1 MQRTPSSGIG
11 LFLLLTLLLSC
22 VFYVPIIATGHLAA
36 GKGMYVSGVM
46 WCPGIAALL
55 TCYLRGESAA
65 RLGWRWG
72 AWRWQWLAYL
82 VPLAYAA
89 AAYAIVWSTGLG
101 GFGNPE
107 FVDGL
112 GPMLGWS
119 GAPGWVNA
127 TAYFL
132 LLGSVGLARS
142 MANAL
147 GEEIGWRG
155 FLAPALVARLG
166 FTGGA
171 LVTGAIW
178 GGMAPAGAAVCRLQ
192 RRHAV
197 VVRVR
202 LFPGGGAVEQRD
214 HDLAALALGQLV
226 DGRAD
231 ACQPQSLY
239 PGFLYPDDGAER
251 RDHSLRHRRIRLRAA
266 AGGGGGGLL
275 VLAEAPRTDDGHRRC
290 FRRASHV
297 GSVACAG
304 RFFVRPG
311 VTSRGPSPHRAWPSR
326 GGSD

>member
-1 MQRTPSSGIG
+1 MARAPSSGIG

-22 VFYVPIIATGHLAA
+22 VFYLPIIGTGHLAA
-36 GKGMYVSGVM
+36 GKGMYVGGVM

-82 VPLAYAA
+82 LPLGYAA

-107 FVDGL
+107 FVAGL

-127 TAYFL
+127 SAYFL

-155 FLAPALVARLG
+155 FLAPALVERLG

-178 GGMAPAGAAVCRLQ
+178 GAWHLPGLLFADYNAGTQWWFAFACFLVLVLSSSVIMTWLRLRSGSLWTAALMHASHNLFIQGFFTPMTAPSGAITPYAIDEFGFVLPLVMAAVALWFWR
-192 RRHAV
+192 RRHEVQADAY
-197 VVRVR
+197 
-202 LFPGGGAVEQRD
+202 GGAVAQ
-214 HDLAALALGQLV
+214 A
-226 DGRAD
+226 
-231 ACQPQSLY
+231 
-239 PGFLYPDDGAER
+239 
-251 RDHSLRHRRIRLRAA
+251 
-266 AGGGGGGLL
+266 
-275 VLAEAPRTDDGHRRC
+275 T
-290 FRRASHV
+290 
-297 GSVACAG
+297 
-304 RFFVRPG
+304 
-311 VTSRGPSPHRAWPSR
+311 
-326 GGSD
+326 